1 MSTAPHDALFKAT
14 FSQVERAAEELRH
27 VLPPGLLARID
38 LSSLSL
44 EAGSFIDEALRERHT
59 DLLYSLRLDGR
70 DARIYL
76 LFEHQS
82 TPDSWMP
89 LRLLRYMLRIWE
101 SCVAD
106 GATLLP
112 VVIPVVL
119 HHGDAGWRAP
129 TRFEALFDL
138 PPEAAEFTPHFRFV
152 LDDLATES
160 EAALF
165 ARAASAFTR
174 LVLTALQQARS
185 ERALAEMLR
194 SWAALIQE
202 LHCAPDGGRAL
213 DLVFRYLFEVRGAA
227 EFDAAAATAHE
238 IQAGTENEEAM
249 QTIAQMLESRGME
262 RGIQQGRQEGR
273 QEGLLEGLLRG
284 RREFC
289 LGLMECRFGEL
300 PTHVRE
306 RVMASDDAELARWS
320 ARLFKPDDANS
331 LDDIF
336 VDP

>member
-14 FSQVERAAEELRH
+14 FSQVDRAAEELRH
-27 VLPPGLLARID
+27 VLPPELLARVD

-44 EAGSFIDEALRERHT
+44 ESGSFVDEALRERHT
-59 DLLYSLRLDGR
+59 DLLFSLRLDGR

-82 TPDSWMP
+82 TPDAWMP

-106 GATLLP
+106 GATSLP

-119 HHGDAGWRAP
+119 HHGDSGWRAP

-138 PPEAAEFTPHFRFV
+138 PPEAAEFTPHFRFL
-152 LDDLATES
+152 LDDLATQS
-160 EAALF
+160 EAALR
-165 ARAASAFTR
+165 ARTASAFTR
-174 LVLTALQQARS
+174 LVLSALQQARS
-185 ERALAEMLR
+185 ERDLARLLHSWEGLIRESLR
-194 SWAALIQE
+194 
-202 LHCAPDGGRAL
+202 APDGRRAL
-213 DLVFRYLFEVRGAA
+213 GLVIRYLFEVRGAA
-227 EFDAAAATAHE
+227 EFDAARATLRE
-238 IQAGTENEEAM
+238 LDAGTESEETM

-262 RGIQQGRQEGR
+262 RGR
-273 QEGLLEGLLRG
+273 QEGLQEGLLRG
-284 RREFC
+284 RREFF
-289 LGLMECRFGEL
+289 LGLVERRFGEL
-300 PTHVRE
+300 ATHVQE

-320 ARLFKPDDANS
+320 ARLLELDKADS

-336 VDP
+336 ADR

>member
-14 FSQVERAAEELRH
+14 FSQVERAADELRH
-27 VLPPGLLARID
+27 VLPPELLARVD
-38 LSSLSL
+38 LASLSL
-44 EAGSFIDEALRERHT
+44 ESGSFVDEALRERHT
-59 DLLYSLRLDGR
+59 DLLFSLRLDGR

-82 TPDSWMP
+82 GPDSWMP

-101 SCVAD
+101 GCVAA

-138 PPEAAEFTPHFRFV
+138 PPEAAEFTPHFRFL

-160 EAALF
+160 EAALR

-174 LVLTALQQARS
+174 LVLSALQQSRG
-185 ERALAEMLR
+185 ERHLGDLLR
-194 SWAALIQE
+194 GWTGLIRE
-202 LHCAPDGGRAL
+202 LRQAPDGRRAL
-213 DLVFRYLFEVRGAA
+213 GLIYRYLYEVRGRA
-227 EFDAAAATAHE
+227 ELATITAV
-238 IQAGTENEEAM
+238 ARENEPENEDFM
-249 QTIAQMLESRGME
+249 ETIADYLRAQGAARGRE
-262 RGIQQGRQEGR
+262 
-273 QEGLLEGLLRG
+273 EGLREGQRRFLLG
-284 RREFC
+284 
-289 LGLMECRFGEL
+289 MMKNRFGEL
-300 PTHVRE
+300 PEHVRE
-306 RVMASDDAELARWS
+306 RVMAGDDAELTRWG
-320 ARLFKPDDANS
+320 ARLLEARS

-336 VDP
+336 AGP

>member
-27 VLPPGLLARID
+27 VLPPELLARVD
-38 LSSLSL
+38 LASLSL
-44 EAGSFIDEALRERHT
+44 ESGSFVDEALRERHT
-59 DLLYSLRLDGR
+59 DLLFSLRLDGR

-82 TPDSWMP
+82 GPDPWMP

-101 SCVAD
+101 SCVAG

-119 HHGDAGWRAP
+119 HHGSAGWRAP

-138 PPEAAEFTPHFRFV
+138 PPEAAELTPHFRFL
-152 LDDLATES
+152 LDDLGIQS

-165 ARAASAFTR
+165 GRAASACTR

-185 ERALAEMLR
+185 DRDLAELLR
-194 SWAALIQE
+194 SWRKLIHE
-202 LHCAPDGGRAL
+202 LLRAPDGRRAL
-213 DLVFRYLFEVRGAA
+213 ELVFRYLFEVRGAA
-227 EFDAAAATAHE
+227 EFDAAGATIHE
-238 IQAGTENEEAM
+238 IDTGTESEETM

-262 RGIQQGRQEGR
+262 RGRQEGR
-273 QEGLLEGLLRG
+273 QEG
-284 RREFC
+284 RREFF
-289 LGLMECRFGEL
+289 LGLLERDFGEL
-300 PTHVRE
+300 PAHARE

-320 ARLFKPDDANS
+320 GRLREATS

-336 VDP
+336 ANP